1 MRGGRA
7 RDEDP
12 SMLNPA
18 RALPAA
24 DPRIGR
30 LVVGPSDSNWDE
42 ARSPWNLAKD
52 QQPAFVAFPETAD
65 DVVAIVEHAR
75 ANGLRVAPQGTGH
88 NAGPL
93 GDLARQRSCS
103 APRA

>member
-1 MRGGRA
+1 
-7 RDEDP
+7 
-12 SMLNPA
+12 MLNPA

-24 DPRIGR
+24 DHRIGS

-52 QQPAFVAFPETAD
+52 QQPAFVAFPESAD

-75 ANGLRVAPQGTGH
+75 ANGLRVAPRAPAT
-88 NAGPL
+88 A
-93 GDLARQRSCS
+93 ARSVTSPTASCS